1 MIRHIVMWTL
11 KHSGDAGHF
20 KAQLDTCA
28 GLVPG
33 LHRFEVAIRTPA
45 LEANCDVVL
54 YSEFTDAAGLA
65 VYQNHPH
72 HQQISAGL
80 GALRA
85 TRSVLDY
92 ELEGTTS

>member
-1 MIRHIVMWTL
+1 MIRHIVMWML
-11 KHSGDAGHF
+11 KNPGDAAHF

-33 LHRFEVAIRTPA
+33 MHRFEVAIRTPA

-54 YSEFTDAAGLA
+54 YSEFTDAAALA
-65 VYQNHPH
+65 AYQNHPH
-72 HQQISAGL
+72 HQQISAGV